1 MATKLWDG
9 STDGDVTVAA
19 NWSGA
24 AIPAAGDDVIIPANS
39 TVNIDGGTFDNALN
53 SLTVEDG
60 CSITIGSNTAGVIA
74 PLVANLTGYAD
85 NTVNLNGTGISYFDF
100 TNATT
105 VSVKKAGTSQ
115 TLGVNP
121 LNISCSNAIATL
133 NIMPSN
139 NAKIGIASL
148 GGEVAEFT
156 SINVSG
162 GTLYLGSGVT
172 APTTITQYGGT
183 VYAST
188 SVTTLNQ
195 QAGSFYQKAGGV
207 TTANVYGGTLYYNTT
222 TTITTLADYGTVNFT
237 CGFGSLTVTNCSIYR
252 DASLND
258 AYERVTFTNGI
269 DLVNSKLSNT
279 TIDIGQNYTITKS
292 AI

>member
-60 CSITIGSNTAGVIA
+60 CAITIGSNTAGVIA
-74 PLVANLTGYAD
+74 PLIANLTGYTD
-85 NTVNLNGTGISYFDF
+85 HTVDLSGTGITYLKL

-139 NAKIGIASL
+139 NATVGIASL
-148 GGEVAEFT
+148 GGEAAEFT
-156 SINVSG
+156 TINVSG
-162 GTLYLGSGVT
+162 GTVYLGSGVT
-172 APTTITQYGGT
+172 TPTTLTQYGGT

-195 QAGSFYQKAGGV
+195 RSGSFYQKAGGI
-207 TTANVYGGTLYYNTT
+207 TTATVYGGTLHYNTA
-222 TTITTLADYGTVNFT
+222 TTITTLAVHGTVNFT
-237 CGFGSLTVTNCSIYR
+237 GGFSSLTVTNCSVYC
-252 DASLND
+252 DAALND
-258 AYERVTFTNGI
+258 TYERVTFTNGV
-269 DLVNSKLSNT
+269 DFVNSKITDLV
-279 TIDIGQNYTITKS
+279 DIGQNYTITKS
-292 AI
+292 TI